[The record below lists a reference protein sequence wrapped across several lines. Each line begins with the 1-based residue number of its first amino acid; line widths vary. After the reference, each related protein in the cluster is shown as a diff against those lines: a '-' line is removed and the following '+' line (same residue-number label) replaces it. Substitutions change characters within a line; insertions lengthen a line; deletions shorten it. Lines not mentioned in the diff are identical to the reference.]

1 MAIGYITTLRTT
13 RITSV
18 LTAIGASGF
27 VDIYDGTKPA
37 TVGGTAT
44 TRLAHIPLQAT
55 AGTVASGV
63 LTFNTPM
70 TVAAAASGTAT
81 WARLTTSAGSAVA
94 DMTVGTGAAD
104 LNFDS
109 VSFVA
114 AGTVTITAL
123 SITEGNL

>member
-13 RITSV
+13 RITAL
-18 LTAIGASGF
+18 LTGIGTSGF
-27 VDIYDGTKPA
+27 LDIYDGTKPA

-55 AGTVASGV
+55 AGTVTSGV

-81 WARLTTSAGSAVA
+81 WARLTNSGGTAQA
-94 DMTVGTGAAD
+94 DMTVGLSGAD
-104 LNFDS
+104 INFDS
-109 VSFVA
+109 VSFVS
-114 AGTVTITAL
+114 AGTVTVSSLT
-123 SITEGNL
+123 ITEGNA